1 MAGLTDMAGWLH
13 HIVITVSDL
22 GVSTQFYDEVLTLI
36 GFRRIRDVPEGPLW
50 AGERIEVGLQEA
62 RSGHARNHDRY
73 SPGLHHLAFGAPD
86 HAAVDRM
93 YQALVD
99 CNARIRSDAVGRIA
113 VDPLHGFGRA
123 VVLADVAHE
132 LALEIGHGGEDA
144 AGDDI
149 ALDLGEPEFNLVE
162 PGRVRRGVV

>member
-93 YQALVD
+93 YQALVSLGVEILD
-99 CNARIRSDAVGRIA
+99 PPTTYDRYSLGYYAVFFA
-113 VDPLHGFGRA
+113 DPDGIK
-123 VVLADVAHE
+123 
-132 LALEIGHGGEDA
+132 LEYVYT
-144 AGDDI
+144 
-149 ALDLGEPEFNLVE
+149 PK
-162 PGRVRRGVV
+162 